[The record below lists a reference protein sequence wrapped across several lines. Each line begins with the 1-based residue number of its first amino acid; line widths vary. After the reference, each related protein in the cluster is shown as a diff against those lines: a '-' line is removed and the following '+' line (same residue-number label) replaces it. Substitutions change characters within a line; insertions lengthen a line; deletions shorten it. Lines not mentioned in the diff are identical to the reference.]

1 MGEKE
6 LKEDLLREI
15 INQSKAIVFFGGAGV
30 SVPSGIPDFRSS
42 NGLYQEKQEIPPE
55 EILSRSFFDLYPE
68 EFYRFYKSKM
78 IYPDAKPNP
87 AHYTLA
93 RWEREGKLKAVITQ
107 NIDGLHQQAGNKKVL
122 ELHGSIHRNHC
133 LRCGKSY
140 GLDYVLQNPG
150 VPHCDCGGIIK
161 PDVVLYEEPLDDDI
175 MADAVEMI
183 RNADTLIV
191 AGTSLL
197 VNPAAGMV
205 RFFQGNHFVIIN
217 KGPTAYDA
225 YADLVIHDDIAK
237 VLGAID

>member
-6 LKEDLLREI
+6 LKEDLLRKI

-150 VPHCDCGGIIK
+150 VPHCDCGGVIK

-183 RNADTLIV
+183 RHTDTLIV

>member
-6 LKEDLLREI
+6 LKEDLLRKI

>member
-1 MGEKE
+1 MKE
-6 LKEDLLREI
+6 ELLREI

-78 IYPDAKPNP
+78 IYPDTKPNP

-150 VPHCDCGGIIK
+150 VPHCDCGGVIK